1 MPFSKQVIVVAAA
14 GAIFFVATNTAFYI
28 KHACTDVC

>member
-14 GAIFFVATNTAFYI
+14 GAIFFVATNILYQARV
-28 KHACTDVC
+28 H